1 MPSCV
6 RLFATPW
13 SVAHQAPLSNR
24 FPRQE
29 SCTGLPIP
37 FPGHLPNPGIE
48 PTSPALAGKFF
59 TSEPP
64 GKPRWW
70 NVCLQRWMSCYVLET
85 CLKEETSQEHEHTVR
100 VVSWW
105 PCSVLARRG
114 KFLTAE
120 AWLHLFPSSKRDLR
134 CHRHVLP
141 PYLGLTTAALRGRCG
156 LQRQHGAFSGHMGY
170 MWERIQPARVTEPP
184 ETAQICLELHK
195 QSFGKE
201 TPLKSLLICPRS
213 VSLRPKFCRLRTWED
228 CCL

>member
-1 MPSCV
+1 
-6 RLFATPW
+6 
-13 SVAHQAPLSNR
+13 
-24 FPRQE
+24 
-29 SCTGLPIP
+29 
-37 FPGHLPNPGIE
+37 
-48 PTSPALAGKFF
+48 
-59 TSEPP
+59 
-64 GKPRWW
+64 
-70 NVCLQRWMSCYVLET
+70 MSCYVLET
-85 CLKEETSQEHEHTVR
+85 CLKEETSQEHEHTLR

-170 MWERIQPARVTEPP
+170 MWERIQPARVTELP

-195 QSFGKE
+195 VSAKKHLSRAFSFVLEVSASVLNFVGSEPGKIAAC
-201 TPLKSLLICPRS
+201 SL
-213 VSLRPKFCRLRTWED
+213 
-228 CCL
+228 